1 MALSVQ
7 QWRNNRH
14 DDLAERCFLSIDK
27 MRNVPFQRVPSTI
40 DSKKASEIDVTCELF
55 SCVSAERNIFEVSM
69 YLTDVP

>member
-40 DSKKASEIDVTCELF
+40 DSKKASEL
-55 SCVSAERNIFEVSM
+55 M
-69 YLTDVP
+69 